1 MHHHSGGLIDHREIF
16 IFVKN
21 IQRDRFRRY
30 GHGLRWGDFD
40 FDKLPGFEPVGRL
53 RGDSI
58 HANTTLGDQRLKTR
72 AAEIGG
78 VGGEKAVEAHAC
90 VFILYSEG

>member
-1 MHHHSGGLIDHREIF
+1 
-16 IFVKN
+16 
-21 IQRDRFRRY
+21 
-30 GHGLRWGDFD
+30 
-40 FDKLPGFEPVGRL
+40 VGWL

-58 HANTTLGDQRLKTR
+58 HTNTTFGDQRLKTR

-90 VFILYSEG
+90 IFVFDGKG